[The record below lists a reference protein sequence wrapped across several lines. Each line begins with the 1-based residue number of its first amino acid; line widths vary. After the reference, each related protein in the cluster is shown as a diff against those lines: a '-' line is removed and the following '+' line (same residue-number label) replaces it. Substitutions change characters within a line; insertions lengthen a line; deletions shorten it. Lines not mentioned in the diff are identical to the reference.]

1 MIMQLKQ
8 FLYVFV
14 LFFLFNSSDAVAQIS
29 VVTKHWPGRG
39 NDLVYDRHRDVIYVT
54 VGSAAGAPNGN
65 SILVLDPDTLNILER
80 ITVGSEPNRLA
91 ISNDC
96 SRVYVGIDGATS
108 FRYYEPMTGQL
119 GPLQPVRGRATPG
132 INGGLGRPA
141 VVEDMVVSPTDPKL
155 VIVSA
160 DAVGSSASGVIE
172 IYNDT
177 GRIGGVGGF
186 SEAESLAFVDHN
198 TLIGLEN
205 SNTGFDST
213 RFKLED
219 DELIFEQEAG
229 NVIGG
234 FGTTIEAS
242 GGLIFTSNGGVMDP
256 ANLTRL
262 GKFSGAGSAVE
273 ASVEDG
279 LVYFLGRQGLTVFDL
294 NTFLE
299 IESHPISP
307 LSGGKTLDFAG
318 KDRLAFIRSDG
329 SVGVI
334 SGVQLTPPPLP
345 EINIRGTVGDD
356 DLVFD
361 LANRE
366 YRLNGAT
373 SSVPF
378 EVNKFRF
385 NGFGGQDRVR
395 YLGDENDSEF
405 AILRSDFFSVAA
417 ENFSFSAR
425 NCHDVEFVSDSDDD
439 FAVFFDS
446 VDQDNVLVTPGRV
459 VLRNNLARLVASS
472 ISTAYV
478 YSQGGSDNVRF
489 RGGAEAE
496 RLAANLKNRR
506 IAFSGHN
513 YFVNTRG
520 FLNAVVNAGIGN
532 NDSGSVIDSNGD
544 DFYYAIGNFGHLFN
558 DAAIAY
564 SFKEIENLNI
574 RSTAGNDIGALQQT
588 TDSNVRG
595 NTVWS
600 SLFGPGFN
608 HNLFNF
614 SRVDVREE

>member
-1 MIMQLKQ
+1 MMMQLKQ
-8 FLYVFV
+8 CLYVFV
-14 LFFLFNSSDAVAQIS
+14 LLCLFNSADAVAQIS
-29 VVTKHWPGRG
+29 IVTKNWPGRG

-54 VGSAAGAPNGN
+54 VGSAVGAPNGN
-65 SILVLDPDTLNILER
+65 SILVLDPETLGILER
-80 ITVGSEPNRLA
+80 IPVGSEPNRLA

-108 FRYYEPMTGQL
+108 FRYYEPATGQL
-119 GPLQPVRGRATPG
+119 GPLQPVRGRGFNNSPG
-132 INGGLGRPA
+132 DPA

-155 VIVSA
+155 VIVSS
-160 DAVGSSASGVIE
+160 DELGSSASGNIE
-172 IYNDT
+172 IFNDT
-177 GRIGGVGGF
+177 GRIGGVGGAY
-186 SEAESLAFVDHN
+186 EAESLAFVDHN

-213 RFKLED
+213 RFKLVD

-229 NVIGG
+229 GVIGG
-234 FGTTIEAS
+234 FSTTIEAS
-242 GGLIFTSNGGVMDP
+242 GGLIFTSNGAVMDP
-256 ANLTRL
+256 TNLTLL
-262 GKFSGAGSAVE
+262 GTFSGANNAVE

-279 LVYFLGRQGLTVFDL
+279 LVYYLGYYELTVYDL
-294 NTFLE
+294 NTFLKVD
-299 IESHPISP
+299 SYPISP
-307 LSGGKTLDFAG
+307 FSGTKTLDFAG
-318 KDRLAFIRSDG
+318 KDRLAFIRTSG

-361 LANRE
+361 LANRQ
-366 YRLNGAT
+366 YTLNGAT

-385 NGFGGQDRVR
+385 NGFGGQDTVR

-439 FAVFFDS
+439 FAIFFDS
-446 VDQDNVLVTPGRV
+446 VGHDNVLVTPGRV
-459 VLRNNLARLVASS
+459 ALRNNLATLVASS

-496 RLAANLKNRR
+496 RLAANLKSRR
-506 IAFSGHN
+506 IAFSGQD

-520 FLNAVVNAGIGN
+520 FLNAAVNAGIGD

-544 DFYYAIGNFGHLFN
+544 DFYYAIGNFGYLFN
-558 DAAIAY
+558 DAGIAY

-595 NTVWS
+595 NAVWS
-600 SLFGPGFN
+600 SLYGPGFN